1 MGLLPLFMHT
11 DAERNY
17 AAKAARIQC
26 ASREDKSSLLDCTG
40 KICPQELNTQYDKGK
55 KR

>member
-40 KICPQELNTQYDKGK
+40 KNLSSGAKYPV
-55 KR
+55 